1 MFKKIVILPTISI
14 AFTSSSV
21 IEEKILKEMSISLV
35 VRKRQA
41 KGSRPYTSLSGDR
54 KGQRGE
60 AVAYA
65 KNTIFLENSV
75 WKKCQKLK

>member
-1 MFKKIVILPTISI
+1 
-14 AFTSSSV
+14 
-21 IEEKILKEMSISLV
+21 MSISLI

-41 KGSRPYTSLSGDR
+41 NGSRPYTPLSGDR

-65 KNTIFLENSV
+65 KSTIFLFEKNV
-75 WKKCQKLK
+75 RN